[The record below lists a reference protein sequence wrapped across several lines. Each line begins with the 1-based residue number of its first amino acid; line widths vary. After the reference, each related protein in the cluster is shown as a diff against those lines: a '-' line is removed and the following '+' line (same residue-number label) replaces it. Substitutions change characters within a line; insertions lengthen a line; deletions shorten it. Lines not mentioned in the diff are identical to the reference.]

1 MTVETLRP
9 EVPLRLIT
17 PADVRASIRR
27 ATRSLEK
34 AAEEIVWQVEMEAW
48 RTLGYSSWNA
58 MREAEYGDAAFM
70 VPKKDRP
77 ELVGRMRRAG
87 LTQQEIADT
96 AGVTERTVRSDLSTG
111 NFSGSDRKQSPI
123 TNSRGQQRPAA
134 YVRQVVED
142 DEPEYITY
150 ARTDGGERV
159 DTATGEITPDE
170 ETDPV
175 PAESVITA
183 TCPTCHGTGK
193 VTR

>member
-1 MTVETLRP
+1 MTDLATRP
-9 EVPLRLIT
+9 EIPLQVIT

-87 LTQQEIADT
+87 LTQKEIADT

-111 NFSGSDRKQSPI
+111 NFSGSDREQSPI
-123 TNSRGQQRPAA
+123 TNSRGQQRPATYA
-134 YVRQVVED
+134 RTEPESG

-150 ARTDGGERV
+150 ANNCGRV
-159 DTATGEITPDE
+159 DTATGEIISDE